1 MVATAFAFT
10 LVTTGVGAAIET
22 PPESPVIECGDHMQ
36 AILAARSALVSGNRV
51 EAIRN
56 LRRAQ
61 DALRACSIRSEAE
74 EIAFG

>member
-1 MVATAFAFT
+1 MALGLAFSIPGMT
-10 LVTTGVGAAIET
+10 AAIET

-36 AILAARSALVSGNRV
+36 AMLAAKTALVGGDRIS
-51 EAIRN
+51 AIRN

-61 DALRACSIRSEAE
+61 EALRACSIRSEAE